1 MILVYRVCLK
11 LHIIISGYVH
21 SGYVHSGYVHSGYV
35 HSGYVHSGYVHSGYV
50 HSGFLTGFLLI
61 WKHSFKEAY
70 FQPLLAMAV
79 SNLLSKDIPIYH
91 PVKPY
96 IKEFC
101 TVIYLISLTTGLIS
115 RYQS

>member
-21 SGYVHSGYVHSGYV
+21 SGYVHSG
-35 HSGYVHSGYVHSGYV
+35 
-50 HSGFLTGFLLI
+50 FLTGFLLI
-61 WKHSFKEAY
+61 GKHSFKEAY

-115 RYQS
+115 RYHLRKKSKE